1 MKKYN
6 IIELKSYQ
14 EFLNYISK
22 LPKTTSKNLQKHF
35 ADEKVFWQH
44 IAKYHKIVIV
54 GDYDVD
60 GVTATA
66 IAQMILEHLGH
77 EVKVI
82 LPNRFTDGYGMKPKH
97 VDLAKEWGADLIL
110 TVDNGMK
117 AYEALD
123 HAEELGIP
131 VLVTDHHT
139 AGDKMPNA
147 LLTINPH
154 YSENDIVVTNKEICG
169 AATMFY
175 LARYQTTDFVLISR
189 MMELAALATVAD
201 CMPIEAENRTMV
213 NLLIDNCKKDT
224 NYLFALDDLIKNRG
238 INRGTFNLQNI
249 SFDLAP
255 FLNAAGRLKTAD
267 LAFNFLSSQKAEERG
282 ELYLMINELNEERK
296 SLSLALTRQ
305 ALDLIDPDN
314 AFAIAYIPNVCEGVV
329 GIVAAKLVE
338 KTNKPAFV
346 FTNAESGIIKGS
358 GRTSGENFNLLANVD
373 PILKTIDGVVG
384 YGGHAGAMG
393 LSFKDIESLN
403 EFRTKVSNIEVPESE
418 VIEDVLKIDFE
429 TDDDLLLQTMLSQ
442 GIFDSEFPLFYKK
455 MDVKFY
461 GFLGNSGNH
470 SYISGTM
477 DGNDKAYL
485 SWFFKSDLD
494 NSILGSQAIAVEFS
508 EKSDGSADY
517 FVRDVLYE

>member
-1 MKKYN
+1 MEKYN
-6 IIELKSYQ
+6 YVELRSYR
-14 EFLNYISK
+14 ELIDYTSK
-22 LPKTTSKNLQKHF
+22 LPKKAAKNLRKRF
-35 ADEKVFWQH
+35 ADEKIFWQY

-66 IAQMILEHLGH
+66 IAKMILEHLGH
-77 EVKVI
+77 EVLVI
-82 LPNRFTDGYGMKPKH
+82 IPNRFTDGYGMKTNH
-97 VDLAKEWGADLIL
+97 VDTAKEWGADLIL

-123 HAEELGIP
+123 HAKELNIP
-131 VLVTDHHT
+131 VIVTDHHQ
-139 AGDKMPNA
+139 AGDKMPDA

-154 YSENDIVVTNKEICG
+154 YSENDLEVVNKDVCG

-175 LARYQTTDFVLISR
+175 LARYQTDDFVLISR

-201 CMPIEAENRTMV
+201 CMPLEAENRTMV
-213 NLLIDNCKKDT
+213 NLLIENCKNDT
-224 NYLFALDDLIKNRG
+224 NYLFAIDDLIKNRA

-255 FLNAAGRLKTAD
+255 FLNAAGRLKSAD
-267 LAFNFLSSQKAEERG
+267 LSFNFLSSQKAEERG

-296 SLSLALTRQ
+296 NLSLCLTRQ

-338 KTNKPAFV
+338 KTGKPSFV

-373 PILKTIDGVVG
+373 PILKTIEGVAG

-393 LSFKDIESLN
+393 LSFNSIEALN
-403 EFRTKVSNIEVPESE
+403 EFRTKVSNIEVPEE
-418 VIEDVLKIDFE
+418 NKVVDVLKLDFE
-429 TDDDLLLQTMLSQ
+429 TDDTLILQTMLQQ
-442 GIFDSEFPLFYKK
+442 GIFDSEFPLFYKEI
-455 MDVKFY
+455 DVRYY
-461 GFLGNSGNH
+461 GFMGSSNNH
-470 SYISGTM
+470 SYISGSM
-477 DGNDKAYL
+477 DGNDNARL

-494 NSILGSQAIAVEFS
+494 NSILGHQAIAVEFS
-508 EKSDGSADY
+508 EKPDGSADY